1 MRNSMDENKATS
13 LGELENVIQEV
24 FNNKNYLDSSEE
36 MHKIHLKKGAFI
48 YSPENVADK
57 VYYIHKGNV
66 KIGCYGETKKEI
78 TKFVLGPG
86 DVFGELALIGLE
98 YRRDFAYATEDAIL
112 GVCSSRKLMT
122 LLENNLLLTRYFM
135 IHMANKELAL
145 EERLEAMIFKD
156 SRTRIVDF
164 LIDLA
169 ENSGDRIGYEIVVR
183 KFMTHREIANITAT
197 SRQTVTTVLNVLKS
211 NNVIT
216 FDRHRLLIRDFDKL
230 REGGI
235 CEI

>member
-1 MRNSMDENKATS
+1 MPNSMDLKKAIN
-13 LGELENVIQEV
+13 LEDMEGVIQEV
-24 FNNKNYLDSSEE
+24 FNHKNYLDSSEE
-36 MHKIHLKKGAFI
+36 MSKIHLKKGAFI
-48 YSPENVADK
+48 YSPDNTADK

-78 TKFVLGPG
+78 TKFMLGPG
-86 DVFGELALIGLE
+86 DVFGELSLIGLE
-98 YRRDFAYATEDAIL
+98 YRRDFAYATEETIL
-112 GVCSSRKLMT
+112 GVCSTRKLMS
-122 LLENNLLLTRYFM
+122 LMEDNLLLTRYFM

-169 ENSGDRIGYEIVVR
+169 ENSGNRIGFEIVVR
-183 KFMTHREIANITAT
+183 KFYTHREIANITAT

-216 FDRHRLLIRDFDKL
+216 FDRHRLLIRDMDKL
-230 REGGI
+230 RDGGI